1 MSYDWFS
8 RSSVECDV
16 IQKSHQRIQQKAS
29 KHFKPIL
36 LGVEL
41 EGFLLFGKHLS
52 LDSKF
57 LDGKK
62 PSEGELERFALR
74 NGYHPVFLAE
84 KNISGNV
91 QIQNLFRRKFVD
103 LYEKKHGAQKI
114 KVLIVFVISAIMPL
128 PPLRPQPTFRWM

>member
-16 IQKSHQRIQQKAS
+16 IPKKSFKEFNKKSS

-62 PSEGELERFALR
+62 KPSEGEL
-74 NGYHPVFLAE
+74 
-84 KNISGNV
+84 KDS
-91 QIQNLFRRKFVD
+91 
-103 LYEKKHGAQKI
+103 
-114 KVLIVFVISAIMPL
+114 
-128 PPLRPQPTFRWM
+128 